1 MTPAPLEG
9 VFLINLEK
17 REDERGFFARTFCS
31 EEFREK
37 GLETA
42 FVQAND
48 SFSIEQGTLRGMHY
62 QLPPFAEAKL
72 VRCIKGSLYDAVL
85 DLREDSPT
93 FGQSFGTILS
103 ADNRTMMYVPRGF
116 AHGFLTLEP
125 YTEVYY
131 LVSAP
136 YSPKFER
143 GIRWND
149 PRFNISWPEPPRVIS
164 ERDNSHPDFL

>member
-62 QLPPFAEAKL
+62 QLPPFAETKL